1 MADKRIHTSNGEK
14 GRAGEIGHGLH
25 PHIFA
30 ILLQVTVELGRNI
43 MSSLMVEFLP
53 TFLMNMINQVTANCM
68 LLNKQFINEFST
80 ICRYEEVGTKA

>member
-1 MADKRIHTSNGEK
+1 MANKRIHITNGEK
-14 GRAGEIGHGLH
+14 GRAGDIGHDLH

-53 TFLMNMINQVTANCM
+53 TFLMNMINQV
-68 LLNKQFINEFST
+68 
-80 ICRYEEVGTKA
+80 V